1 MSRPRVRVRSRR
13 TVPCEVCEGTGFVYA
28 EWFAGRPLLWSE
40 TECPVCE
47 GTGRVPEVL
56 EEIAGPEAFPE
67 PLGTEVQAEWVRAY
81 REARR
86 QGLSPEAASRAADA
100 EVWGFEELPF

>member
-1 MSRPRVRVRSRR
+1 
-13 TVPCEVCEGTGFVYA
+13 VPCEVCGGTGFVYA

-40 TECPVCE
+40 TECPACE

-56 EEIAGPEAFPE
+56 EEIAGPEAFLE
-67 PLGTEVQAEWVRAY
+67 PPGTEVRAEWVRAY

-86 QGLSPEAASRAADA
+86 KGLSPEAASRAADA